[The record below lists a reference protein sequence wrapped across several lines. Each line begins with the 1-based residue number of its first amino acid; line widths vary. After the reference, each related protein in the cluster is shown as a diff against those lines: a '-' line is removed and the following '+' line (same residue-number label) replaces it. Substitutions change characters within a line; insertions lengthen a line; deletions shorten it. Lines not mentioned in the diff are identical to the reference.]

1 MRLHPYVRITGW
13 PSLNGRHDVIRRLGQ
28 EGMDEICLPSM
39 EWPLRAAS
47 IRPVDQAKGRERP
60 QWVGRVEPAGRT
72 IRWQMSIMGQPAT
85 TPPVWSSFD
94 CRPASLRKALSVCA
108 RHPSPRTQAA
118 SARFGHLKQ
127 RHRCWRR
134 LVGSL
139 CLGAARR
146 RLRRRLERRP
156 STLQWRGLARGN

>member
-85 TPPVWSSFD
+85 TPPGLVF
-94 CRPASLRKALSVCA
+94 LRLQTCLAAKSTFSVRQA
-108 RHPSPRTQAA
+108 PFSAHPSR
-118 SARFGHLKQ
+118 Q
-127 RHRCWRR
+127 R
-134 LVGSL
+134 
-139 CLGAARR
+139 
-146 RLRRRLERRP
+146 
-156 STLQWRGLARGN
+156 